1 MHISHLPSW
10 SLRSWPEFLVII
22 VVVLIG
28 VRLIFKLA
36 VTFLLLILVVAAGIW
51 VLGAFTVR

>member
-10 SLRSWPEFLVII
+10 NLRTLPEFLVII

-36 VTFLLLILVVAAGIW
+36 VTFLFLILVVAAGIW
-51 VLGAFTVR
+51 VLGAFIVR